1 MPAPRRHFGSV
12 RKLPSGRYQASYWHL
27 AVRHPAQQTF
37 ETKAKALAWLS
48 SVETDIRRGRWIDPG
63 AGKVL
68 FGKYVDDWLTQRYDI
83 RPRTRELYKSLIAC
97 HLNPTFEKVALTD
110 ITTASIRRWR
120 ATVAT
125 DQPTT
130 AAKAY
135 RLLRAVLMTAT
146 SDGLIQANP
155 CVIKRAGLER
165 APERKVPSLD
175 TVAAIADAV
184 GPRYR
189 ALVYSAALAGLR
201 AGELSGLERRHVDV
215 VHRTITVEQQAQV
228 VVGQGRVLG
237 PPKSE
242 AGRRTVT
249 MPTELSQILDAH
261 LSTYVDADPSAVVFT
276 RDKGA
281 PITTQHWSK
290 KFREAADGAT
300 ELHFHDLRH
309 LAGTL
314 AAATGASTRELM
326 ARLGHSTPRA
336 SLIYQ
341 HATEQRDR
349 QIAAGI
355 DAILEA
361 AKQKRREPQAD
372 IVDLERSRTN
382 RARIAHASPRT
393 QKKRP
398 PRRALYRPLP
408 GLS

>member
-1 MPAPRRHFGSV
+1 MSA
-12 RKLPSGRYQASYWHL
+12 
-27 AVRHPAQQTF
+27 
-37 ETKAKALAWLS
+37 
-48 SVETDIRRGRWIDPG
+48 
-63 AGKVL
+63 
-68 FGKYVDDWLTQRYDI
+68 
-83 RPRTRELYKSLIAC
+83 
-97 HLNPTFEKVALTD
+97 
-110 ITTASIRRWR
+110 
-120 ATVAT
+120 
-125 DQPTT
+125 
-130 AAKAY
+130 
-135 RLLRAVLMTAT
+135 AT

-165 APERKVPSLD
+165 APERKVPSLE

-189 ALVYSAALAGLR
+189 ALVYTAALAGLR

-215 VHRTITVEQQAQV
+215 VHRSISVEQQAQV

-237 PPKSE
+237 PPKSD

-249 MPTELSQILDAH
+249 MPTELAQILDTH
-261 LSTYVDADPSAVVFT
+261 LTAYVDADPNAVVFT
-276 RDKGA
+276 GDKGA

-290 KFREAADGAT
+290 KFREAADGLGAT

-355 DAILEA
+355 DAILDA
-361 AKQKRREPQAD
+361 AKKKGREPEAD

-382 RARIAHASPRT
+382 RARQPRDTRKAPPEEGALWAFTRTLEESERRESNPRSQLGKRGT
-393 QKKRP
+393 QATATGP
-398 PRRALYRPLP
+398 DTHFPCSEAVFA
-408 GLS
+408 

>member
-1 MPAPRRHFGSV
+1 MPARRHFRSV

-37 ETKAKALAWLS
+37 ETKAEALAWLS
-48 SVETDIRRGRWIDPG
+48 SVETDIHRGRWIDPG

-68 FGKYVDDWLTQRYDI
+68 FGKYIDDWMTQRYDI
-83 RPRTRELYKSLIAC
+83 RPRTRELYKSLIKR
-97 HLNPTFEKVALTD
+97 HLKPTFEKVPLTA
-110 ITTASIRRWR
+110 ITTASIRSWR
-120 ATVAT
+120 ATVAA

-146 SDGLIQANP
+146 ADGLIQANP

-165 APERKVPSLD
+165 APERKVPTLE
-175 TVAAIADAV
+175 TLAAIADALDD
-184 GPRYR
+184 RYR
-189 ALVYSAALAGLR
+189 ALVYTAALAGLR
-201 AGELSGLERRHVDV
+201 AGELSGLERRHVDL
-215 VHRTITVEQQAQV
+215 VHGTITVEQQAQV

-237 PPKSE
+237 PPKSD

-249 MPTELSQILDAH
+249 MPTELVHVLDEH
-261 LSTYVDADPSAVVFT
+261 LATYVDADPSATVFT
-276 RDKGA
+276 GDKGA

-290 KFREAADGAT
+290 KFREAADGVGAT

-361 AKQKRREPQAD
+361 AKEGSREPAAA
-372 IVDLERSRTN
+372 IVDLETSRTN
-382 RARIAHASPRT
+382 RARRPKDT
-393 QKKRP
+393 KKAP
-398 PRRALYRPLP
+398 PEEGAL
-408 GLS
+408 